1 MRPWVQDKHWERA
14 PCFFGLALGLH
25 MEIISHDP
33 DMYESIISSSLD
45 KLSSVLQG
53 IVLALNEKKNPRSAA
68 GSWQLWDLSR
78 VTRVTIAE
86 CMDVPFVSG
95 AWQGP

>member
-1 MRPWVQDKHWERA
+1 
-14 PCFFGLALGLH
+14 

-33 DMYESIISSSLD
+33 NMYESLISSSLD

-53 IVLALNEKKNPRSAA
+53 IVLVLNEKKNPRSAA
-68 GSWQLWDLSR
+68 GLWQPWDLSW